1 MPVDRRISKTA
12 LSFSLKTFFIRVEL
26 LYSVVLDFAVQ
37 RIESAVSIHI
47 PPLFWTSLPP
57 SPSHLS
63 RSSESAELSSPCCTA
78 ASHSWL
84 SHTVVHMCHCSSPN
98 GAHLPSPHYV
108 HMFILY
114 KKMWYKYTMEYY
126 SATKREEIGSLVVT
140 WMDPEPIMQTE
151 ISRKRK
157 TNIIFDAYIWNLEK

>member
-1 MPVDRRISKTA
+1 M
-12 LSFSLKTFFIRVEL
+12 
-26 LYSVVLDFAVQ
+26 LDFAVQ

-78 ASHSWL
+78 ASRSSL

-98 GAHLPSPHYV
+98 GAHLPSPRYV

-126 SATKREEIGSLVVT
+126 SITKREEIGSFVVT
-140 WMDPEPIMQTE
+140 RMDPEPIMQTE
-151 ISRKRK
+151 IIRKRK